1 MAVRIL
7 IIDDHAMIRKVLRRY
22 LEQEMDFE
30 VVGEACD
37 GREGVAKADAL
48 HPDLILMDISMP
60 GMDGIQAT
68 RIICDTQSRARVL
81 ILSVYDAS
89 DHVSR
94 AVHAGARGYLL
105 KESVAEEVVPA
116 IRAIVGGGSYFG
128 TGVYHAA
135 SDRLLEN

>member
-22 LEQEMDFE
+22 LEQETDFE

-37 GREGVAKADAL
+37 GREGVAQADAL
-48 HPDLILMDISMP
+48 DPDLILMDISMP

-68 RIICDTQSRARVL
+68 RAICDTQSRARIL
-81 ILSVYDAS
+81 MLSVYNTS

-94 AVHAGARGYLL
+94 AVLSGARGYLL

-116 IRAIVGGGSYFG
+116 IRAILSGGSYFG
-128 TGVYHAA
+128 TGVNQAA
-135 SDRLLEN
+135 SGRVLEN